1 MKPARRIKLGL
12 IGDNISASRAPDLHR
27 IAGDLSNLTVQYDR
41 LVPRDMSKTFDEIF
55 AACPALGYNA
65 INVTYPY
72 KERAIAKVT
81 TDDPLVRA
89 IAAINTVVF
98 ANDMV
103 TGFNTDYS
111 GFVEAYKKKGPN
123 HSPGICCLVGT
134 GGVGRALAFGL
145 ITVGAE
151 EIRLLDRD
159 QSKSQQLANDLNALG
174 TTIKVQAMSDINQ
187 ATAGCDG
194 LLNGTPVGMLGYP
207 GSPFTAS
214 QVSRATWVFDA
225 VYTPMETDFLK
236 MAQDTKTHVISGYE
250 LFFYQGVHAWR
261 HFSGVDVD
269 EQKLRA
275 AL

>member
-1 MKPARRIKLGL
+1 
-12 IGDNISASRAPDLHR
+12 
-27 IAGDLSNLTVQYDR
+27 
-41 LVPRDMSKTFDEIF
+41 
-55 AACPALGYNA
+55 
-65 INVTYPY
+65 
-72 KERAIAKVT
+72 
-81 TDDPLVRA
+81 
-89 IAAINTVVF
+89 
-98 ANDMV
+98 
-103 TGFNTDYS
+103 
-111 GFVEAYKKKGPN
+111 
-123 HSPGICCLVGT
+123 
-134 GGVGRALAFGL
+134 
-145 ITVGAE
+145 
-151 EIRLLDRD
+151 
-159 QSKSQQLANDLNALG
+159 
-174 TTIKVQAMSDINQ
+174 MSDINQ